1 MGHSYIATSPER
13 YPYCRRGCCFRCL
26 ETQIDTAKASLLLL
40 CYHFVNTVEYI
51 CCFHSHTQKSV
62 FALITSFLLLLANT
76 IAKLA
81 VNTPSTS
88 INITGKIC

>member
-62 FALITSFLLLLANT
+62 FALITYISIIACKHHCKTGSEHSFYFY
-76 IAKLA
+76 
-81 VNTPSTS
+81 
-88 INITGKIC
+88 